1 MKLRSGRRLG
11 SPAPPRSAGGADR
24 ISTLPDD
31 LLLLVLAHLRC
42 VRAAARAS
50 VLSRRWRDLW
60 TRLPSLVFRD
70 VVFPSVEPVLA
81 RVISS
86 ASSVSLLDICLRE
99 RPFSVRA
106 AEPCV
111 SVASLL
117 RATAQL
123 SPVQL
128 ILAIPV
134 CVAMLYERVEL
145 PCFQR
150 AKSISL
156 SSSISLQPP
165 ATGELFPA
173 LTTLVLSGCSS
184 DVGALVLRCPRLRV
198 LRYTLPGGWR
208 FGITVNSASL
218 RELVVEDTEHWT
230 FDTSGDPHPVWTQEH
245 FTCEIEKHLQMHVAA
260 DLSVF
265 DLELN
270 LTSSGHVYG
279 AVVFSLLK
287 MHSVHTTIH
296 RLKVAIPESTDK
308 NKCQE
313 YCGCVPMTSQIVS
326 LTKLDEVEI
335 DGFQEDNHE
344 FNFLEH
350 LLRCAL
356 MLKRVILRQSD
367 DIAPREA
374 KVHAFSIAHPS
385 VECHYIIS
393 SGSVSTA
400 L

>member
-230 FDTSGDPHPVWTQEH
+230 FVCKIDLVAPMLEQLTLSS
-245 FTCEIEKHLQMHVAA
+245 HVSPRIS
-260 DLSVF
+260 LSV
-265 DLELN
+265 L
-270 LTSSGHVYG
+270 
-279 AVVFSLLK
+279 A
-287 MHSVHTTIH
+287 
-296 RLKVAIPESTDK
+296 
-308 NKCQE
+308 
-313 YCGCVPMTSQIVS
+313 PMAGNISW
-326 LTKLDEVEI
+326 
-335 DGFQEDNHE
+335 H
-344 FNFLEH
+344 
-350 LLRCAL
+350 
-356 MLKRVILRQSD
+356 
-367 DIAPREA
+367 
-374 KVHAFSIAHPS
+374 
-385 VECHYIIS
+385 CHYNVTLMGLGDWILETLS
-393 SGSVSTA
+393 WLST
-400 L
+400 LLS